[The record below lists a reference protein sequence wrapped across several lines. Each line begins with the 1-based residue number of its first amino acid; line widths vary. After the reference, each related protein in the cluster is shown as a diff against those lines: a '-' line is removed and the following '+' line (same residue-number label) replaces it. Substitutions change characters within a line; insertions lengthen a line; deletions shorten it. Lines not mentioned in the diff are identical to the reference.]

1 MKKKLFLL
9 SSILLLV
16 ATILWVKD
24 MLEPEWKQYQVEY
37 YEQQRKAVEKEL
49 QNTSDEETIADLEAK
64 LAKLQKPKYEIKQI
78 LLKGDYGWA
87 QQSNGQK
94 TDRCMT
100 CHIDEVKLTTSH
112 ETVVKNFPF
121 DIYGCTVCHGGSGR
135 SLAGKHA
142 HHGIFKHKRAMR
154 QRLDHAVVLFD
165 MW

>member
-16 ATILWVKD
+16 VTILWVKD

-37 YEQQRKAVEKEL
+37 YEQQRKAVEKKL
-49 QNTSDEETIADLEAK
+49 QNTSGEEEIAELEAK

-100 CHIDEVKLTTSH
+100 CHIDEQS
-112 ETVVKNFPF
+112 
-121 DIYGCTVCHGGSGR
+121 
-135 SLAGKHA
+135 
-142 HHGIFKHKRAMR
+142 
-154 QRLDHAVVLFD
+154 
-165 MW
+165 